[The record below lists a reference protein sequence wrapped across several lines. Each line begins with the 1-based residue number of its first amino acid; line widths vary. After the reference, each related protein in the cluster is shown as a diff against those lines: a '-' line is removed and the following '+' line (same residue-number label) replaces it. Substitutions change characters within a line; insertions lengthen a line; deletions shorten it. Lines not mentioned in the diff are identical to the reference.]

1 MRVVLLAL
9 ALCACGD
16 NKLPGANPNP
26 DTPPIPDGPGPTA
39 LAPCL
44 DRPTDV
50 PAPPNGQL
58 TCDLL
63 PPGFVAR

>member
-1 MRVVLLAL
+1 MRALILSL

-16 NKLPGANPNP
+16 NNQPAQTQP
-26 DTPPIPDGPGPTA
+26 DTPATPDGPGPTV

-50 PAPPNGQL
+50 ALPPNGQL